1 MTMRIVFMTLT
12 IITVTVLFLIFIN
25 RDLLT
30 TFMVLLGALVIH
42 GSLMDSFIN
51 KVEDRLLKQFV
62 DMLSDVRYHFH
73 QHGMVEEA
81 IFDAA
86 EAKSYEASL
95 HAKRVYEILTDIDP
109 EKELENY
116 YEVAPNRFL
125 KVFAGISF
133 LIKEFDKGQFGVQVI
148 TGKNPVGV
156 WYSQVVN
163 VTVPKGSAGYGAIT
177 GSTATGS
184 LVTSADES
192 SNDYINPSGKFEA
205 QVVMDNS
212 GVVRGLL
219 FRQK

>member
-1 MTMRIVFMTLT
+1 MNNAQSALKMAAGF
-12 IITVTVLFLIFIN
+12 F
-25 RDLLT
+25 
-30 TFMVLLGALVIH
+30 LVIALITIAVVMFISAQEATKSAQNNFSDIQTELSQTAYTVYDNTTVS
-42 GSLMDSFIN
+42 GSQVTNALRKFS
-51 KVEDRLLKQFV
+51 
-62 DMLSDVRYHFH
+62 
-73 QHGMVEEA
+73 
-81 IFDAA
+81 
-86 EAKSYEASL
+86 
-95 HAKRVYEILTDIDP
+95 
-109 EKELENY
+109 
-116 YEVAPNRFL
+116 
-125 KVFAGISF
+125 
-133 LIKEFDKGQFGVQVI
+133 DKGQFGVQVI